1 MSAGSN
7 SNIFYIIGGM
17 VLFATLALLATFIFY
32 KATKRKYA
40 KNSKLFQKDQI
51 VVKNKTSIRDIFD
64 RIYQTA
70 YLILVKIPIVKYYT
84 RKTRLKLEMVNDYT
98 EYEIRKKTG
107 SIMLGSLIFIFASLF
122 VFLNVVSDI
131 YMALIITLMVFV
143 INDVMINSR
152 VNKVADKILRQL
164 PEVFTEIRHSFH
176 EHGMIEEAFND
187 AIDELEDKEIMP
199 QIRKIKEA
207 ILADNPEVQ
216 LEKYYDTAPN
226 KYLKLFA
233 GVSYLTME
241 LGDRKVDGI
250 SVYLKNLNNILNDI
264 YLEILK
270 KDKINY
276 MFRSLTGIAIAPIFF
291 IKIVETWATK
301 NFPSLINFYSSSFGF
316 IIQAILMISI
326 FLSYFLLKTI
336 KEDSNE
342 IKFDRMTTKRWQ
354 EKVYRWPIVRFVVN
368 GFMPHEHTKKYQ
380 KLSDNIKST
389 NSYLTMQWLYVNK
402 FTYAFVAFIAVFI
415 MLLNIHYIDIQS
427 VYNDVAEEFIGLGT
441 LSDQDKVAAELMNKQ
456 DKQVVDELKNEKN
469 LSDEE
474 IKEALVKSGADAED
488 KDVERVKGKI
498 NGVKTSYVKF
508 WEIIIAL
515 AIAWIAYFIPNI
527 ILFIKNKIRA
537 LEKEDEVMQFQS
549 IILMLMYIERID
561 VQTILEWL
569 ERYSY
574 AYKEPI
580 ATALNN
586 YEAGAVEALEDLKD
600 AVPQK
605 DFKRIVEALISAVER
620 IPIRDA
626 FDELE
631 TERTFQYERRKDTNE
646 RIIQKKTSMGKAVG
660 FTPLIILIAGYFV
673 GPLLLVSIMQL
684 MNYFKTMSF

>member
-1 MSAGSN
+1 MSN
-7 SNIFYIIGGM
+7 NIWYIIGGM
-17 VLFATLALLATFIFY
+17 VGVATLGLIAVIIYYQT
-32 KATKRKYA
+32 TKKKYSSNA
-40 KNSKLFQKDQI
+40 KLYQKDQI
-51 VVKNKTSIRDIFD
+51 VVKNKSSLRDIFD
-64 RIYQTA
+64 RIYQVS
-70 YLILVKIPIVKYYT
+70 YLVLVKIPIVKHYT
-84 RKTRLKLEMVNDYT
+84 KKTRLKLEMVNDYT

-107 SIMLGSLIFIFASLF
+107 SIMLGSLLFIFVALF
-122 VFLNVVSDI
+122 VFLNVVTDL
-131 YMALIITLMVFV
+131 YMAAVVTLMVFV
-143 INDVMINSR
+143 INDVMIDSR
-152 VNKVADKILRQL
+152 VNKVADRILRQL

-199 QIRKIKEA
+199 QIRKIKDA
-207 ILADNPEVQ
+207 ITSDNPEVQ

-250 SVYLKNLNNILNDI
+250 SVYLKNLNNILNDV

-291 IKIVETWATK
+291 IQIVENWAVS
-301 NFPSLINFYSSSFGF
+301 NFPALINFYSSSFGF
-316 IIQAILMISI
+316 IIQAILMVSI
-326 FLSYFLLKTI
+326 FVAYFLLKVI

-342 IKFDRMTTKRWQ
+342 IKFDRIVSQRWQ
-354 EKVYRWPIVRFVVN
+354 DRAYKIPAVKLVVD
-368 GFMPHEHTKKYQ
+368 GFMPHEYTRKYL
-380 KLSDNIKST
+380 KLSDRIKST
-389 NSYLTMQWLYVNK
+389 NSYLTMQWFYVNK
-402 FTYAFVAFIAVFI
+402 FTYSIITFIAMFI
-415 MLLNIHYIDIQS
+415 LLINIHAIDLNSI
-427 VYNDVAEEFIGLGT
+427 YNDISEEFIGLGT
-441 LSDQDKVAAELMNKQ
+441 LSEEDQEAAELMNEQ
-456 DKQVVDELKNEKN
+456 DKVVVDELKDEKD
-469 LSDEE
+469 LTRDD
-474 IKEALVKSGADAED
+474 IRYALEKATGGQVDDADID
-488 KDVERVKGKI
+488 RVMEKI
-498 NGVKTSYVKF
+498 QGVQNNFLKF

-515 AIAWIAYFIPNI
+515 VVAWIAYFIPNI
-527 ILFIKNKIRA
+527 TLYIKNKIRA

-549 IILMLMYIERID
+549 IILMLMYIERVD

-569 ERYSY
+569 ERYAY
-574 AYKEPI
+574 AFKEPI

-586 YEAGAVEALEDLKD
+586 YEAGAIEALEELKD
-600 AVPQK
+600 TVPQK

-631 TERTFQYERRKDTNE
+631 TERSFQYERRKDTNE
-646 RIIQKKTSMGKAVG
+646 RIVQKKSTMGKAIG
-660 FTPLIILIAGYFV
+660 FTPLVILIAGYFV

-684 MNYFKTMSF
+684 MTYFDQMQF

>member
-1 MSAGSN
+1 MSN
-7 SNIFYIIGGM
+7 NIWYIIGGM
-17 VLFATLALLATFIFY
+17 VGVATLGLLAVVIY
-32 KATKRKYA
+32 YQATKKKYSA
-40 KNSKLFQKDQI
+40 NKKLYQKDQI
-51 VVKNKTSIRDIFD
+51 VVKNKSSLRDIFD
-64 RIYQTA
+64 RLYQVS
-70 YLILVKIPIVKYYT
+70 YLVLVKIPIVKHYT
-84 RKTRLKLEMVNDYT
+84 KKTRLKLEMVNDYT

-107 SIMLGSLIFIFASLF
+107 SIMLGSLLFIFTALF
-122 VFLNVVSDI
+122 VFLNVVTDL
-131 YMALIITLMVFV
+131 YMAAVVTLMVFV
-143 INDVMINSR
+143 INDVMIDSR
-152 VNKVADKILRQL
+152 VNKVADRILRQL

-199 QIRKIKEA
+199 QIRKIKDA
-207 ILADNPEVQ
+207 ITSDNPEVQ

-250 SVYLKNLNNILNDI
+250 SVYLKNLNNILNDV

-291 IKIVETWATK
+291 IQIVENWAVS
-301 NFPSLINFYSSSFGF
+301 NFPALINFYSSSFGF
-316 IIQAILMISI
+316 IIQAILMVSI
-326 FLSYFLLKTI
+326 FAAYFLLKVI

-342 IKFDRMTTKRWQ
+342 IKFDRIVSQRWQ
-354 EKVYRWPIVRFVVN
+354 DRAYKIPVVKFVVD
-368 GFMPHEHTKKYQ
+368 GFMPHEYTRKYI
-380 KLSDNIKST
+380 KLSDRIKST
-389 NSYLTMQWLYVNK
+389 NSYLTMQWFYVNK
-402 FTYAFVAFIAVFI
+402 FTYSIITFVAMFI
-415 MLLNIHYIDIQS
+415 LLINIHAIDLNSI
-427 VYNDVAEEFIGLGT
+427 YNDISEEFIGLGT
-441 LSDQDKVAAELMNKQ
+441 LSEEDQEAAEIMNKQ
-456 DKQVVDELKNEKN
+456 DKEVVEELK
-469 LSDEE
+469 DE
-474 IKEALVKSGADAED
+474 
-488 KDVERVKGKI
+488 KDVTRDDIRYALEKATGGQVDDEDIDRVMEKI
-498 NGVKTSYVKF
+498 QGVQNNFLKF

-515 AIAWIAYFIPNI
+515 VIAWIAYFIPNI
-527 ILFIKNKIRA
+527 TLFMKNKIRA

-549 IILMLMYIERID
+549 IILMLMYIERVD

-569 ERYSY
+569 ERYAY
-574 AYKEPI
+574 AFKEPI

-586 YEAGAVEALEDLKD
+586 YEAGAIEALEELKD
-600 AVPQK
+600 TVPQK

-631 TERTFQYERRKDTNE
+631 TERSFQYERRKDTNE
-646 RIIQKKTSMGKAVG
+646 RIVQKKSTMGKAIG
-660 FTPLIILIAGYFV
+660 FTPLVILIAGYFV

-684 MNYFKTMSF
+684 MTYFDQMQF

>member
-1 MSAGSN
+1 MAS
-7 SNIFYIIGGM
+7 SNIWYIIGGM
-17 VLFATLALLATFIFY
+17 VGVATVGLLAVVIY
-32 KATKRKYA
+32 YNATKKKYA
-40 KNSKLFQKDQI
+40 KNQKLYQKDQI
-51 VVKNKTSIRDIFD
+51 VVKNKTSLRDVFD
-64 RIYQTA
+64 RVYQTA
-70 YLILVKIPIVKYYT
+70 YLILVKIPIVKHYT
-84 RKTRLKLEMVNDYT
+84 KKTRLKLEMVNDYT

-107 SIMLGSLIFIFASLF
+107 SIMLGSILFIFAALF
-122 VFLNVVSDI
+122 VFLNVVSDL
-131 YMALIITLMVFV
+131 YMAAVVILMVFV

-152 VNKVADKILRQL
+152 VNKVADKILRQI

-187 AIDELEDKEIMP
+187 AIEELEDKEIMP
-199 QIRKIKEA
+199 QVRKIKEA
-207 ILADNPEVQ
+207 IMSDNPEVQ

-226 KYLKLFA
+226 KFLKLFA

-241 LGDRKVDGI
+241 LGDREVGGI
-250 SVYLKNLNNILNDI
+250 SVYLKNLNNILNDV

-291 IKIVETWATK
+291 IQIVESWAVS
-301 NFPSLINFYSSSFGF
+301 NFPALINFYSSSFGF
-316 IIQAILMISI
+316 IVQAVLMVSI
-326 FLSYFLLKTI
+326 FLAYFLLKVI

-342 IKFDRMTTKRWQ
+342 IKFDRIVSQKWQ
-354 EKVYRWPIVRFVVN
+354 DRAYKIPIVRFVVD
-368 GFMPHEHTKKYQ
+368 GFMPSKNTRKY
-380 KLSDNIKST
+380 KNLSERIKST
-389 NSYLTMQWLYVNK
+389 NSYLTMHWLYVNK
-402 FTYAFVAFIAVFI
+402 FAYAVVAFIAMFI
-415 MLLNIHYIDIQS
+415 LLINIHAIDLDSI
-427 VYNDVAEEFIGLGT
+427 YNDISEEFIGLGT
-441 LSDQDKVAAELMNKQ
+441 LSEEDQKAAEAMNEQDKV
-456 DKQVVDELKNEKN
+456 VVDTLKGEKEVSKDDVKYA
-469 LSDEE
+469 LE
-474 IKEALVKSGADAED
+474 KETGKKAED
-488 KDVERVKGKI
+488 KDIERVLEKI
-498 NGVKTSYVKF
+498 NGVKNNYLKF
-508 WEIIIAL
+508 WEVIIAFL
-515 AIAWIAYFIPNI
+515 VAWIAYFIPNI
-527 ILFIKNKIRA
+527 TLFIKNKIRA
-537 LEKEDEVMQFQS
+537 LEREDEVMQFQS
-549 IILMLMYIERID
+549 IILMLMYIERVD

-631 TERTFQYERRKDTNE
+631 TERSFQYEKRKDTNE
-646 RIIQKKTSMGKAVG
+646 RIIQKKTSMGKAIG
-660 FTPLIILIAGYFV
+660 FAPLIILVAGYFV

-684 MNYFKTMSF
+684 MTYFATMSF

>member
-1 MSAGSN
+1 MA
-7 SNIFYIIGGM
+7 SNIWYIVGGM
-17 VLFATLALLATFIFY
+17 VGFAFIGLLAVIIY
-32 KATKRKYA
+32 YQATKKKYA
-40 KNSKLFQKDQI
+40 GNKKLYQKDQI

-64 RIYQTA
+64 RIYQVA
-70 YLILVKIPIVKYYT
+70 YLALVKIPIIKHYT
-84 RKTRLKLEMVNDYT
+84 KKTRLKLEMVNDYT

-107 SIMLGSLIFIFASLF
+107 SIMLGSLLFIFAALF
-122 VFLNVVSDI
+122 VFLNVVSDL
-131 YMALIITLMVFV
+131 YMAAVVTLMVFV

-152 VNKVADKILRQL
+152 VNKVADKIMRQL

-187 AIDELEDKEIMP
+187 AIEELEDKEIMP
-199 QIRKIKEA
+199 QIRKIRDA
-207 ILADNPEVQ
+207 ILSDNPEVQ

-226 KYLKLFA
+226 KFLKLFA

-241 LGDRKVDGI
+241 LGDREVNGV
-250 SVYLKNLNNILNDI
+250 SVYLKNLNNILNDV

-291 IKIVETWATK
+291 IQIVENWAIS
-301 NFPSLINFYSSSFGF
+301 NFPALINFYSSSFGF
-316 IIQAILMISI
+316 IVQAVLMISI
-326 FLSYFLLKTI
+326 FLAYFLLKVI
-336 KEDSNE
+336 REDANE
-342 IKFDRMTTKRWQ
+342 IKFDRIVTQKWQ
-354 EKVYRWPIVRFVVN
+354 DKAYKIPLVKFLVN
-368 GFMPHEHTKKYQ
+368 GFMPREHTKKYQ
-380 KLSDNIKST
+380 MLSDRIKST
-389 NSYLTMQWLYVNK
+389 NSFLTMPWFYINK
-402 FTYAFVAFIAVFI
+402 FMYAIVAFVAMFV
-415 MLLNIHYIDIQS
+415 LLINIHLIDLNSI
-427 VYNDVAEEFIGLGT
+427 YNDISEEFIGLGT
-441 LSDQDKVAAELMNKQ
+441 LSAEDQKAAEAMNAKDKEIVDKLKGEQKVTKEDVKAELEKQ
-456 DKQVVDELKNEKN
+456 QGGKVTDTDVDRVFEKI
-469 LSDEE
+469 E
-474 IKEALVKSGADAED
+474 
-488 KDVERVKGKI
+488 
-498 NGVKTSYVKF
+498 GVKNNFFKF
-508 WEIIIAL
+508 WEVIIAL
-515 AIAWIAYFIPNI
+515 LAAWIAYFIPNI
-527 ILFIKNKIRA
+527 TLFIKNKIRA

-586 YEAGAVEALEDLKD
+586 YEAGALEALEDLKD

-620 IPIRDA
+620 IPIKDA

-631 TERTFQYERRKDTNE
+631 TERSFQYERRKDTNE
-646 RIIQKKTSMGKAVG
+646 RIIQKKTSLGKTIG
-660 FTPLIILIAGYFV
+660 FAPLIILVAGYFV

-684 MNYFKTMSF
+684 MTYFSTMQF

>member
-1 MSAGSN
+1 M
-7 SNIFYIIGGM
+7 
-17 VLFATLALLATFIFY
+17 
-32 KATKRKYA
+32 
-40 KNSKLFQKDQI
+40 
-51 VVKNKTSIRDIFD
+51 RDIFD
-64 RIYQTA
+64 KIYQTA
-70 YLILVKIPIVKYYT
+70 YLALVKIPIINHYT
-84 RKTRLKLEMVNDYT
+84 KKTRLKLEMVNDYT

-107 SIMLGSLIFIFASLF
+107 SIMLGSLLFIFAALF
-122 VFLNVVSDI
+122 VFLNVVSDL
-131 YMALIITLMVFV
+131 YMAAIVTLMVFV

-187 AIDELEDKEIMP
+187 AIEELEDKEIMP
-199 QIRKIKEA
+199 QIRKIRDA
-207 ILADNPEVQ
+207 IMSDNPEVQ

-226 KYLKLFA
+226 KFLKLFA

-241 LGDRKVDGI
+241 LGDREVNGV
-250 SVYLKNLNNILNDI
+250 SVYLKNLNNILNDV

-291 IKIVETWATK
+291 IQIVESWAIS
-301 NFPSLINFYSSSFGF
+301 NFPALINFYSSSFGF
-316 IIQAILMISI
+316 IVQAVLMVSI
-326 FLSYFLLKTI
+326 FLAYFLLKVI
-336 KEDSNE
+336 KEDANE
-342 IKFDRMTTKRWQ
+342 IKFDRIVTQKWQ
-354 EKVYRWPIVRFVVN
+354 DKAYKIPLVRFLVD
-368 GFMPHEHTKKYQ
+368 GFMPKEHTTKYA
-380 KLSDNIKST
+380 KLSDRIKST
-389 NSYLTMQWLYVNK
+389 NSFLTMPWFYINK
-402 FTYAFVAFIAVFI
+402 FMYAIVAFVAMFI
-415 MLLNIHYIDIQS
+415 LLINIHMIDLNSI
-427 VYNDVAEEFIGLGT
+427 YNDISEEFIGLGT
-441 LSDQDKVAAELMNKQ
+441 LSPEDQKAAELMNEQ
-456 DKQVVDELKNEKN
+456 DKVVVDKLKGEKN
-469 LSDEE
+469 VSKED
-474 IKEALVKSGADAED
+474 IKYELQKETGKQVTDT
-488 KDVERVKGKI
+488 DVDRVLEKI
-498 NGVKTSYVKF
+498 EGVKNNFLKF
-508 WEIIIAL
+508 WEVIIAL
-515 AIAWIAYFIPNI
+515 LVAWIAYFVPNI
-527 ILFIKNKIRA
+527 TLFVKNKIRA

-549 IILMLMYIERID
+549 IILMLMYIERVD

-620 IPIRDA
+620 IPIKDA

-631 TERTFQYERRKDTNE
+631 TERSFQYERRKDTNE
-646 RIIQKKTSMGKAVG
+646 RIIQKKTSLGKTIG
-660 FTPLIILIAGYFV
+660 FAPLIILVAGYFV

-684 MNYFKTMSF
+684 MTYFETMSF

>member
-1 MSAGSN
+1 MAS
-7 SNIFYIIGGM
+7 SNIWYIIGGM
-17 VLFATLALLATFIFY
+17 VGVATIGLLAVVIY
-32 KATKRKYA
+32 YNATKKKYA
-40 KNSKLFQKDQI
+40 KNQKLYQKDQI
-51 VVKNKTSIRDIFD
+51 VVKNKTSLRDVFD
-64 RIYQTA
+64 RVYQTA
-70 YLILVKIPIVKYYT
+70 YLILVKIPIVKHYT
-84 RKTRLKLEMVNDYT
+84 KKTRLKLEMVNDYT

-107 SIMLGSLIFIFASLF
+107 SIMLGSILFIFAALF
-122 VFLNVVSDI
+122 VFLNVVSDL
-131 YMALIITLMVFV
+131 YMAAVVILMVFV

-152 VNKVADKILRQL
+152 VNKVADKILRQI

-187 AIDELEDKEIMP
+187 AIEELEDKEIMP
-199 QIRKIKEA
+199 QVRKIKEA
-207 ILADNPEVQ
+207 IMSDNPEVQ

-226 KYLKLFA
+226 KFLKLFA

-241 LGDRKVDGI
+241 LGDREVGGI
-250 SVYLKNLNNILNDI
+250 SVYLKNLNNILNDV

-291 IKIVETWATK
+291 IQIVESWAVS
-301 NFPSLINFYSSSFGF
+301 NFPALINFYSSSFGF
-316 IIQAILMISI
+316 IVQAVLMVSI
-326 FLSYFLLKTI
+326 FLAYFLLKVI

-342 IKFDRMTTKRWQ
+342 IKFDRIVSQKWQ
-354 EKVYRWPIVRFVVN
+354 DRAYKIPIVRFVVD
-368 GFMPHEHTKKYQ
+368 GFMPSKNTRKY
-380 KLSDNIKST
+380 KNLSERIKST
-389 NSYLTMQWLYVNK
+389 NSYLTMHWLYVNK
-402 FTYAFVAFIAVFI
+402 FAYAVVAFIAMFI
-415 MLLNIHYIDIQS
+415 LLINIHAIDLDSI
-427 VYNDVAEEFIGLGT
+427 YNDISEEFIGLGT
-441 LSDQDKVAAELMNKQ
+441 LSEEDQKAAEAMNAQDKV
-456 DKQVVDELKNEKN
+456 VVDTLKGEKEVSKDDVKYA
-469 LSDEE
+469 LE
-474 IKEALVKSGADAED
+474 KETGKKAED
-488 KDVERVKGKI
+488 KDIERVLEKI
-498 NGVKTSYVKF
+498 NGVKNNYLKF
-508 WEIIIAL
+508 WEVIIAFL
-515 AIAWIAYFIPNI
+515 VAWIAYFIPNI
-527 ILFIKNKIRA
+527 TLFIKNKIRA
-537 LEKEDEVMQFQS
+537 LEREDEVMQFQS
-549 IILMLMYIERID
+549 IILMLMYIERVD

-631 TERTFQYERRKDTNE
+631 TERSFQYEKRKDTNE
-646 RIIQKKTSMGKAVG
+646 RIIQKKTSMGKAIG
-660 FTPLIILIAGYFV
+660 FAPLIILVAGYFV

-684 MNYFKTMSF
+684 MTYFATMSF